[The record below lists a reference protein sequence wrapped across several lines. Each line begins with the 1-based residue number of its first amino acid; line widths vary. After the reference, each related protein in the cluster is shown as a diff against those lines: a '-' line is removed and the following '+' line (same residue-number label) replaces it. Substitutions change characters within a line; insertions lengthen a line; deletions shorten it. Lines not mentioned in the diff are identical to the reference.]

1 LATWGNGRAWLREFG
16 SPQRHFLEAARPAD
30 QLAIDIK
37 TQHRPQN
44 GPFHTAGATTT
55 VFALCYSCAAGF
67 VTSKA
72 LKALTIFAWFCQ
84 NGIMDCNLRLLLV
97 QDTTST

>member
-67 VTSKA
+67 ESTDN
-72 LKALTIFAWFCQ
+72 FC
-84 NGIMDCNLRLLLV
+84 LV
-97 QDTTST
+97 LPKWHHGLQS